1 MLIVYF
7 MQLWVLMPK
16 NHFAFLFDLKKGK
29 EFFSYKLTRIFT
41 NALIISI
48 VSGSEHC
55 RYLKVF

>member
-48 VSGSEHC
+48 VSG
-55 RYLKVF
+55 